1 MKYRT
6 FRMVFLGVVGLV
18 VILGGFT
25 VYRIVEERNEE
36 RRTEALKALRE
47 AQKERRAELEAQARA
62 AADKAK
68 AKPDAKNDAKNDAK
82 PDAKDTA
89 DKPDGKADDKK
100 PGDKKAAGDG
110 LRPIDEKILAHLK
123 NGFAGDRLKDVF
135 PGEPAK
141 VNVAR
146 EGGGFRIKI
155 DLNRDGHWDEK
166 WTTHG
171 DDVKRQVAPAD
182 DEKYRDSYRLDGAGW
197 RKK

>member
-25 VYRIVEERNEE
+25 VYRIFEERNEE
-36 RRTEALKALRE
+36 RRTEALKVLRE

-68 AKPDAKNDAKNDAK
+68 AKPDAKNDAK

-89 DKPDGKADDKK
+89 DGKADDKK

-135 PGEPAK
+135 PGDPVK